1 MKNDI
6 AELKAYVTKLRTDL
20 TATNLVLS
28 SIVGTLPPEQHL
40 GVLRAIAQL
49 SVMQEQSVGAPETQ
63 AAAMQQLQ
71 QSIQRHHDQ
80 LQGLYKMRKDAS

>member
-6 AELKAYVTKLRTDL
+6 ADLKAYAEKLRTDL
-20 TATNLVLS
+20 IATNLVLT

-49 SVMQEQSVGAPETQ
+49 SVMQEQSVGELQTP
-63 AAAMQQLQ
+63 AAAMKQLQ

-80 LQGLYKMRKDAS
+80 LQGLYKMRKDVP

>member
-28 SIVGTLPPEQHL
+28 SIAGSLPPEQHQA
-40 GVLRAIAQL
+40 VLRAIAQL
-49 SVMQEQSVGAPETQ
+49 SVMQEQTDGQAQMPEEIRQ
-63 AAAMQQLQ
+63 NLQ
-71 QSIQRHHDQ
+71 QSIQRHHDH
-80 LQGLYKMRKDAS
+80 LQGLYKMRRDI